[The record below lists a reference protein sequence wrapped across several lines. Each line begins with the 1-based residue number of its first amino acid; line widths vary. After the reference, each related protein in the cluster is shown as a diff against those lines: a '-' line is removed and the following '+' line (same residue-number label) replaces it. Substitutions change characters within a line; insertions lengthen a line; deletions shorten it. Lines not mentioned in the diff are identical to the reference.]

1 MIIQFSTSGVN
12 LLLIAQGRSLMEG
25 ERLIKTDRYIFLTT
39 KKKSENDKVLI
50 DKNRFCNF
58 IAVPYGFT
66 TCSYGYLSKKTDYI
80 IRSSSQT
87 ILC

>member
-1 MIIQFSTSGVN
+1 
-12 LLLIAQGRSLMEG
+12 MEG
-25 ERLIKTDRYIFLTT
+25 ERLIKTYRYIFLTT

-50 DKNRFCNF
+50 DKNRFYNF

-66 TCSYGYLSKKTDYI
+66 SYRYLRKKTDYI